1 MAKFKVGD
9 KVKYHGRRAV
19 VTEVHHDGE
28 SDYLLDV
35 EGAGSGWY
43 ADEDEVTAADAA
55 RNAKYAVG
63 DHVKFNVI
71 HGFTPVPKTGKI
83 RSVSKIGPNGDV
95 SVEEWYYI
103 DVDGGGKAAIQ
114 DDFIVGKNACAKN
127 AVVRNALMN
136 ATVDVSKIEADVN
149 AWIAAIRQAA
159 KAKRQA
165 HEIGKRIK
173 KVAGRRE
180 ILDNPGLE
188 SVLKKAN
195 SVYDDASYVK
205 TSQSDF
211 ETVFA
216 Y

>member
-1 MAKFKVGD
+1 MEITN
-9 KVKYHGRRAV
+9 R
-19 VTEVHHDGE
+19 
-28 SDYLLDV
+28 
-35 EGAGSGWY
+35 
-43 ADEDEVTAADAA
+43 
-55 RNAKYAVG
+55 
-63 DHVKFNVI
+63 
-71 HGFTPVPKTGKI
+71 
-83 RSVSKIGPNGDV
+83 
-95 SVEEWYYI
+95 
-103 DVDGGGKAAIQ
+103 
-114 DDFIVGKNACAKN
+114 IVAN
-127 AVVRNALMN
+127 AVATMN
-136 ATVDVSKIEADVN
+136 ETVDVSKVEADVN